1 MSCYLQFPKSSS
13 SKFGVHTNLFV
24 KWPIEV
30 ILGSG
35 EDGLI
40 QTNSCRKPHGV
51 PIDTSNDT
59 APNARLTNI
68 IIINHTVLKVLSWTV
83 EPLWYLKIKRGQP
96 LKIVGLPQARVS
108 SITVVVL

>member
-1 MSCYLQFPKSSS
+1 MSCYLQFAKSSS

-83 EPLWYLKIKRGQP
+83 EPL
-96 LKIVGLPQARVS
+96 
-108 SITVVVL
+108 